1 MSICQVV
8 ICTYSFVMISFI
20 MQVFSSLAV
29 TSGRPLGI
37 GEEGAI
43 VTIKSTDSSAVTT
56 VTSLQVKACV
66 EKSRFWFIFRRGM
79 HVNT

>member
-8 ICTYSFVMISFI
+8 ICTYSCVMISFI
-20 MQVFSSLAV
+20 MQVFSDSV
-29 TSGRPLGI
+29 TSNTPLDI
-37 GEEGAI
+37 GKEGAT
-43 VTIKSTDSSAVTT
+43 VTIASTDNTADTT

-79 HVNT
+79 HGNT